1 MSSEKIKKRKV
12 TKVITKRLR
21 LSNAEWLV
29 INNKLQE
36 SGLTFSKFALRAML
50 SKQIYAPIMRELL
63 AELSRHGQ
71 NINQIATKLNSGQ
84 SLDRVGIEIIADDNK
99 ILHKIYET
107 LGKKYVS

>member
-1 MSSEKIKKRKV
+1 VSSENTKKRKV
-12 TKVITKRLR
+12 TKIITKRLR
-21 LSNAEWLV
+21 LSNTEWSA
-29 INNKLQE
+29 INDKLQE

-71 NINQIATKLNSGQ
+71 NMNQIAAKLNSGQ

-107 LGKKYVS
+107 LGK

>member
-1 MSSEKIKKRKV
+1 M
-12 TKVITKRLR
+12 
-21 LSNAEWLV
+21 

-50 SKQIYAPIMRELL
+50 SKQIYAPIIRELL
-63 AELSRHGQ
+63 IELSRQGQ

-99 ILHKIYET
+99 ILHKIYEI